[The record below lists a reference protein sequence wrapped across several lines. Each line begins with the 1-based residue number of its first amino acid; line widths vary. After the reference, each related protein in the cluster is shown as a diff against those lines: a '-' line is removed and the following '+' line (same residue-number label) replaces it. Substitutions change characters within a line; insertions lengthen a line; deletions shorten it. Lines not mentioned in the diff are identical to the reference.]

1 MPAAKSKVRIP
12 TAAGAAYRSRV
23 LSLPKPDVILTH
35 ESDLDGLV
43 AGVLLQRL
51 AQTMFATPVSLQAWN
66 YQGWKNRSMQERAAW
81 VTDFTF
87 ETRLDREGWL
97 VVDHHATNV
106 APKQAKFVHDL
117 TKSAAQLT
125 YDLCREQGLES
136 PELTRLV
143 HLTNVGD
150 LWLHTDPDFDLACD
164 FANLVKTYG
173 FWHLHDLLEGRI
185 ELLLNHPLLEVMAV
199 KRRVE
204 DPIGFEWSRQNVREI
219 SKTVGLVQTTIGNTN
234 LIVHQ
239 LLARQATPYKVLVT
253 LFPKA
258 NRTVV
263 ASFRSQNGEALPVAA
278 KLQGGGHANAAGTTL
293 PKSVTDVDTAIGY
306 LRQALNGRFDTGTTG
321 APAQGA
327 SAFNTP
333 FAGLKL

>member
-1 MPAAKSKVRIP
+1 M
-12 TAAGAAYRSRV
+12 
-23 LSLPKPDVILTH
+23 LSLPKPDVVLTH

-51 AQTMFATPVSLQAWN
+51 ARALFAVDVPLQAWN
-66 YQGWKNRSMQERAAW
+66 YQGWKNRSMQERSAW

-87 ETRLDREGWL
+87 ESRLDREGWL
-97 VVDHHATNV
+97 VVDHHATTT
-106 APKQAKFVHDL
+106 APKQTKLVHDL
-117 TKSAAQLT
+117 TRSAALLV

-150 LWLHTDPDFDLACD
+150 LWVCGDPDFDLACD
-164 FANLVKTYG
+164 YANLVKTYG
-173 FWHLHDLLEGRI
+173 FWHLHDLIDGKI
-185 ELLLNHPLLEVMAV
+185 EQLLDHPLLEVMTT

-204 DPIGFEWSRQNVREI
+204 DPIGFDWSRNNIQEI
-219 SKTVGLVQTTIGNTN
+219 SSEVGLVRTTVGNTN

-239 LLARQATPYKVLVT
+239 LLARHATPYRVLVT

-263 ASFRSQNGEALPVAA
+263 VSFRSQNGEALPVASR
-278 KLQGGGHANAAGTTL
+278 LQGGGHANAAGTTL
-293 PKSVTDVDTAIGY
+293 PKSVTDPETAIAY
-306 LRQALNGRFDTGTTG
+306 LRQALNPRLESGSG
-321 APAQGA
+321 
-327 SAFNTP
+327 FNTP
-333 FAGLKL
+333 FAGLRL